1 MTLFTV
7 STNFKNNNYQKKTL
21 DMFRWKRTTFE
32 KQVSVEIPFFFIDQM
47 QIILDVTY
55 LILDGKGCKIN

>member
-1 MTLFTV
+1 
-7 STNFKNNNYQKKTL
+7 
-21 DMFRWKRTTFE
+21 MFRWKRTTFE
-32 KQVSVEIPFFFIDQM
+32 KQVSVEITFFIDQM